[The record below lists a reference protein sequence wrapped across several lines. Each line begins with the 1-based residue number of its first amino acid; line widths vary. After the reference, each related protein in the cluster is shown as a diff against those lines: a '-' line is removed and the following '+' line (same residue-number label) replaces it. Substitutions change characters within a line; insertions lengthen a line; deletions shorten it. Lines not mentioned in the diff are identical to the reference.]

1 MKSPIILFES
11 KLPRDVLN
19 IIQTYLINDFAY
31 QALKEYYNYLNY
43 KKELYEDFAY
53 QQYITP
59 NCTCR
64 RYYNSIAQRWKERE
78 CSGCFIFEYTN
89 VYMPKDFRIC
99 IYNNSQY
106 HKIQY
111 GEKINYN
118 SYNEDDDEE
127 EENENRILD
136 YQYA

>member
-19 IIQTYLINDFAY
+19 IIQTYLINDFVY
-31 QALKEYYNYLNY
+31 QALKEYYNYLYY
-43 KKELYEDFAY
+43 KKELYENFAY
-53 QQYITP
+53 EQYIIP
-59 NCTCR
+59 NCSCR

-78 CSGCFIFEYTN
+78 CSGCYIFEYTN

-99 IYNNSQY
+99 IYNNPQY
-106 HKIQY
+106 RKIQY

-118 SYNEDDDEE
+118 SYDDYEEVED
-127 EENENRILD
+127 NILD
-136 YQYA
+136 YQYT